1 MVQAPEEEKPYSP
14 PDLSMQ
20 DPSQV
25 MEKTNET
32 LRDVSSAHPS
42 ESSGTRTRKIKIR
55 QAIKDKGV
63 FETGVEVV
71 EHEMEIEEGAE
82 GQV

>member
-1 MVQAPEEEKPYSP
+1 MI
-14 PDLSMQ
+14 Q
-20 DPSQV
+20 DTASEVP
-25 MEKTNET
+25 
-32 LRDVSSAHPS
+32 PS

-71 EHEMEIEEGAE
+71 EHEVELEEDHDGH
-82 GQV
+82 V